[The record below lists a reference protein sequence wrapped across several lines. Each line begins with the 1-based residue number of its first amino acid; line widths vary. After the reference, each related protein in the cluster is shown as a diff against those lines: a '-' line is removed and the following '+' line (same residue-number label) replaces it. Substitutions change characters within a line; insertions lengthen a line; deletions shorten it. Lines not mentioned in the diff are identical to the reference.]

1 MPAGG
6 GLGDLLNPARV
17 YAIGANQSAFDLAF
31 KLRFDP
37 LKIRLPGALGFV
49 IGVADIVTDRSFLAA
64 NRTDSSHFVFL
75 SSQ

>member
-31 KLRFDP
+31 KLRFDT
-37 LKIRLPGALGFV
+37 LEVGAPGAL
-49 IGVADIVTDRSFLAA
+49 
-64 NRTDSSHFVFL
+64 
-75 SSQ
+75 